1 MTSLL
6 DPFVDDLDRL
16 TARLPRILGTAARP
30 ALMRMD
36 AWRDGDTMIAEL
48 DVPGIKADSL
58 EVTVEGGVL
67 TVRAEREDADN
78 RDRVW
83 LTAERPHGVFVRQ
96 LFLGEQVDSDK
107 ISADYT
113 NGVLQL
119 SIPLHQAAKPR
130 KIVIEAGRHRNT
142 GNGGRHHLTPQWV
155 RRWLPHGN
163 RGKLTVRH

>member
-16 TARLPRILGTAARP
+16 SARLPRIFGTAAHP

-36 AWRDGDTMIAEL
+36 AWRDGDAMIAEL
-48 DVPGIKADSL
+48 DLPGIKADSL
-58 EVTVEGGVL
+58 EVTVESGVL
-67 TVRAEREDADN
+67 TVRAERQDPDN

-83 LTAERPHGVFVRQ
+83 LTAERPHGVFIRQ

-113 NGVLQL
+113 NGVLRL
-119 SIPLHQAAKPR
+119 LIPLDKATTPR
-130 KIVIEAGRHRNT
+130 KIAIEAGRHHNA
-142 GNGGRHHLTPQWV
+142 GNGGRHHLAPPWV
-155 RRWLPHGN
+155 RRWLAGAN
-163 RGKLTVRH
+163 RGRLTVRH

>member
-6 DPFVDDLDRL
+6 DPFVDFDRL
-16 TARLPRILGTAARP
+16 SARLPRILGTP

-48 DVPGIKADSL
+48 DLPGIKADSL
-58 EVTVEGGVL
+58 EVTVESGVL
-67 TVRAEREDADN
+67 TVRAERKEPDD

-83 LTAERPHGVFVRQ
+83 LTSERPHGGFFRQ
-96 LFLGEQVDSDK
+96 LFLTGQVDSDK

-113 NGVLQL
+113 NGVLRL
-119 SIPLHQAAKPR
+119 AIPLNKADTPR
-130 KIVIEAGRHRNT
+130 KIAIAAGRQHNAR
-142 GNGGRHHLTPQWV
+142 NGGRHHLAPQWV

-163 RGKLTVRH
+163 RCRLTVHH